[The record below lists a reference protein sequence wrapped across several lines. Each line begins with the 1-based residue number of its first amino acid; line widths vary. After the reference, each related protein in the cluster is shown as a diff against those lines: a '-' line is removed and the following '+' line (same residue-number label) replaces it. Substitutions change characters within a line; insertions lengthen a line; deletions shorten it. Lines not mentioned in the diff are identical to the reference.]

1 MKTMRSLVRWGTLY
15 ILVGILIAAIYWEQ
29 TISVPQGD
37 HDLIAIGILI
47 SFSWVMN
54 LWIMHHPTNFMAGGF
69 YEPDTNL
76 KESMHLV
83 KMDGRR
89 ENSQR

>member
-1 MKTMRSLVRWGTLY
+1 MKTIRSFFRWGTLY
-15 ILVGILIAAIYWEQ
+15 ILVGFLIAAIYWEQ

-47 SFSWVMN
+47 GFSWVMN
-54 LWIMHHPTNFMAGGF
+54 LWIKHHPTYFLAGGF

-76 KESMHLV
+76 KETTHLV
-83 KMDGRR
+83 KMNGGK